1 MKNKLITFA
10 FIVCYC
16 IQLEAQDFRVE
27 DFRENLT
34 DLSAAMAGVK
44 DRNNKDAALLR
55 FSVRDN
61 KFEIESNLGVLKQE
75 QVTGEIHV
83 YVPEDTKRITIRHPL
98 LGVLRDFTLPLP
110 IKSRF
115 TYDAEIVITKKEYLQ
130 ALFGNANVDVFSDMD
145 ANSSDN
151 LLTDSQN
158 VNSIKEES
166 FDEDSIGTVTIEE
179 EVIEKENLLDNSVE
193 EEPIVVDSLQ
203 EDSLLIIEPLLSHK
217 TDTIKFKFSDLDF
230 FVGIGINAISVT
242 GPSIHLG
249 IAYKAIAFEA
259 GYVYGFGKVNDVA
272 FTQKGATGPAE
283 VYDYSCSKLW
293 LRLGFSHSHGKKFK
307 VSPQA
312 GVSFNMIN
320 GKVTGGMNNTSYYK
334 KSSPMSVLL
343 ALRLSYE
350 VTNKLFVH
358 ITPQYDF
365 ALSND
370 EVYGVLKNVDNK
382 IKAWGEGFGVNV
394 GLLYNF

>member
-130 ALFGNANVDVFSDMD
+130 ALFGNAYVDVFSDMD

-166 FDEDSIGTVTIEE
+166 FEEDSIGTVTIEE

-203 EDSLLIIEPLLSHK
+203 EDSLLPMFPH
-217 TDTIKFKFSDLDF
+217 
-230 FVGIGINAISVT
+230 
-242 GPSIHLG
+242 
-249 IAYKAIAFEA
+249 
-259 GYVYGFGKVNDVA
+259 
-272 FTQKGATGPAE
+272 
-283 VYDYSCSKLW
+283 YSFCYL
-293 LRLGFSHSHGKKFK
+293 
-307 VSPQA
+307 
-312 GVSFNMIN
+312 
-320 GKVTGGMNNTSYYK
+320 
-334 KSSPMSVLL
+334 
-343 ALRLSYE
+343 
-350 VTNKLFVH
+350 
-358 ITPQYDF
+358 
-365 ALSND
+365 
-370 EVYGVLKNVDNK
+370 
-382 IKAWGEGFGVNV
+382 
-394 GLLYNF
+394 